1 MASSSGGQPF
11 ASRSYAGSK
20 IPDRS
25 MPANAMPFSASSFS
39 RHRGGLGATA
49 PADFGADPSKQP
61 AQQGGNVV
69 AAGTP
74 GSAAQLQAQSLG
86 AHGQQDANPLNRLT
100 EEQREEINEAVSD
113 ASISLIHNARR
124 ERKRERERNK
134 KKTRRLIQP
143 PPLLQFTLFDL
154 DRDRHL
160 DYHELRVA
168 FRALGF
174 TLSKQELISLL
185 TTYGIPRPQVQQ
197 QAPHQNQAQ
206 NPTQQQ
212 QAQNQNQAQPASS
225 AKGSSP
231 QHPSNLLMP
240 LSSFQAVTALK
251 ILERDPRDEIL
262 RAFELFDDGQKGF
275 IDLED
280 LRRVARELGET
291 GLEEEELRAMI
302 EEFDLE
308 GVGGVTREA
317 FVGICWQ

>member
-1 MASSSGGQPF
+1 MRLYGLTCLF
-11 ASRSYAGSK
+11 LCLMRVSK
-20 IPDRS
+20 TTCKRQEERILMQRR
-25 MPANAMPFSASSFS
+25 AN
-39 RHRGGLGATA
+39 
-49 PADFGADPSKQP
+49 K
-61 AQQGGNVV
+61 
-69 AAGTP
+69 
-74 GSAAQLQAQSLG
+74 
-86 AHGQQDANPLNRLT
+86 NP
-100 EEQREEINEAVSD
+100 
-113 ASISLIHNARR
+113 
-124 ERKRERERNK
+124 
-134 KKTRRLIQP
+134 P
-143 PPLLQFTLFDL
+143 QFTLFDL

-174 TLSKQELISLL
+174 TLTKQELISLL

-197 QAPHQNQAQ
+197 QQPPPPANAPS
-206 NPTQQQ
+206 
-212 QAQNQNQAQPASS
+212 QPQKNNAASN
-225 AKGSSP
+225 P

-240 LSSFQAVTALK
+240 LSSFQTVTALK

-262 RAFELFDDGQKGF
+262 RAFELFDDGGKGF

>member
-1 MASSSGGQPF
+1 MASGQPF

-20 IPDRS
+20 LPERS
-25 MPANAMPFSASSFS
+25 VTANAMPFSASAFS
-39 RHRGGLGATA
+39 RHRGMGQTA
-49 PADFGADPSKQP
+49 PTDFGAPEGPKQNQQP
-61 AQQGGNVV
+61 A
-69 AAGTP
+69 
-74 GSAAQLQAQSLG
+74 AAQGAMQSHGAAQE
-86 AHGQQDANPLNRLT
+86 ANLNRLT
-100 EEQREEINEAVSD
+100 EEQREEINEA
-113 ASISLIHNARR
+113 
-124 ERKRERERNK
+124 
-134 KKTRRLIQP
+134 
-143 PPLLQFTLFDL
+143 FTLFDL

-185 TTYGIPRPQVQQ
+185 TTYGVPRPQVQQ
-197 QAPHQNQAQ
+197 Q
-206 NPTQQQ
+206 QQQ
-212 QAQNQNQAQPASS
+212 QGGASS
-225 AKGSSP
+225 ANQGPKGGNP

-240 LSSFQAVTALK
+240 LSSFQSITALK

-262 RAFELFDDGQKGF
+262 RAFELFDEGGKGY

>member
-1 MASSSGGQPF
+1 MASSQPF
-11 ASRSYAGSK
+11 GTRSYASGK
-20 IPDRS
+20 LPDRS
-25 MPANAMPFSASSFS
+25 INANALPFSASSFS
-39 RHRGGLGATA
+39 RHRSLAGAPGAPTA
-49 PADFGADPSKQP
+49 GDFADPKASQQAPGPSQAPPQP
-61 AQQGGNVV
+61 PMHSQ
-69 AAGTP
+69 P
-74 GSAAQLQAQSLG
+74 
-86 AHGQQDANPLNRLT
+86 QQDTNPLNRLT
-100 EEQREEINEAVSD
+100 EEQREEINEA
-113 ASISLIHNARR
+113 
-124 ERKRERERNK
+124 
-134 KKTRRLIQP
+134 
-143 PPLLQFTLFDL
+143 FTLFDL

-174 TLSKQELISLL
+174 TLPKQELISLL
-185 TTYGIPRPQVQQ
+185 TTYGVPRPQVQQ
-197 QAPHQNQAQ
+197 QQQ
-206 NPTQQQ
+206 NPSAGGNPPPPQQQ
-212 QAQNQNQAQPASS
+212 QNRAAATTN
-225 AKGSSP
+225 P

-240 LSSFQAVTALK
+240 LSAFQAVTALK

-262 RAFELFDDGQKGF
+262 RAFELFDEGGKGY

>member
-1 MASSSGGQPF
+1 MASGQPF
-11 ASRSYAGSK
+11 ASRSYAGTK
-20 IPDRS
+20 LPERS
-25 MPANAMPFSASSFS
+25 VNTNAMPFSASSFS
-39 RHRGGLGATA
+39 RHRGLGNANQGDFNGPDAQKQMQQSA
-49 PADFGADPSKQP
+49 PAP
-61 AQQGGNVV
+61 ATN
-69 AAGTP
+69 
-74 GSAAQLQAQSLG
+74 AQS
-86 AHGQQDANPLNRLT
+86 HGPAQDANPLNRLT
-100 EEQREEINEAVSD
+100 EEQREEINEA
-113 ASISLIHNARR
+113 
-124 ERKRERERNK
+124 
-134 KKTRRLIQP
+134 
-143 PPLLQFTLFDL
+143 FTLFDL

-174 TLSKQELISLL
+174 TLGKQELISLL
-185 TTYGIPRPQVQQ
+185 TTYGVPRPQVQQ
-197 QAPHQNQAQ
+197 Q
-206 NPTQQQ
+206 Q
-212 QAQNQNQAQPASS
+212 QAAGNQHGPGQPLTSN
-225 AKGSSP
+225 KGPVSNP

-262 RAFELFDDGQKGF
+262 RAFELFDEGAKGF

-291 GLEEEELRAMI
+291 GLEEEELKAMI

>member
-1 MASSSGGQPF
+1 MLQNLHLGRQSSIKPLSSRRSPGTKKANQP
-11 ASRSYAGSK
+11 
-20 IPDRS
+20 
-25 MPANAMPFSASSFS
+25 
-39 RHRGGLGATA
+39 
-49 PADFGADPSKQP
+49 
-61 AQQGGNVV
+61 
-69 AAGTP
+69 
-74 GSAAQLQAQSLG
+74 
-86 AHGQQDANPLNRLT
+86 
-100 EEQREEINEAVSD
+100 
-113 ASISLIHNARR
+113 
-124 ERKRERERNK
+124 
-134 KKTRRLIQP
+134 
-143 PPLLQFTLFDL
+143 QFTLFDL

-174 TLSKQELISLL
+174 TLAKQELISLL
-185 TTYGIPRPQVQQ
+185 TTYGMPRPQVQQ
-197 QAPHQNQAQ
+197 QQGAAAP
-206 NPTQQQ
+206 
-212 QAQNQNQAQPASS
+212 
-225 AKGSSP
+225 KGNVSNP

-262 RAFELFDDGQKGF
+262 RAFELFDEGQKGF

>member
-1 MASSSGGQPF
+1 MLYNQE
-11 ASRSYAGSK
+11 
-20 IPDRS
+20 
-25 MPANAMPFSASSFS
+25 
-39 RHRGGLGATA
+39 
-49 PADFGADPSKQP
+49 SKQ
-61 AQQGGNVV
+61 AHLQRSIGMEETGN
-69 AAGTP
+69 GRLFLP
-74 GSAAQLQAQSLG
+74 SSANQL
-86 AHGQQDANPLNRLT
+86 
-100 EEQREEINEAVSD
+100 
-113 ASISLIHNARR
+113 AS
-124 ERKRERERNK
+124 
-134 KKTRRLIQP
+134 P
-143 PPLLQFTLFDL
+143 QFTLFDL

-185 TTYGIPRPQVQQ
+185 TTYGVPRPQVQQ
-197 QAPHQNQAQ
+197 Q
-206 NPTQQQ
+206 Q
-212 QAQNQNQAQPASS
+212 QAHANNAPGQQLKPIA
-225 AKGSSP
+225 GSNP

-262 RAFELFDDGQKGF
+262 RAFELFDEGGKGY

-317 FVGICWQ
+317 FLGICWQ

>member
-1 MASSSGGQPF
+1 MTPPF
-11 ASRSYAGSK
+11 PGFLSTSIA
-20 IPDRS
+20 DT
-25 MPANAMPFSASSFS
+25 AN
-39 RHRGGLGATA
+39 
-49 PADFGADPSKQP
+49 
-61 AQQGGNVV
+61 
-69 AAGTP
+69 
-74 GSAAQLQAQSLG
+74 
-86 AHGQQDANPLNRLT
+86 
-100 EEQREEINEAVSD
+100 
-113 ASISLIHNARR
+113 
-124 ERKRERERNK
+124 
-134 KKTRRLIQP
+134 
-143 PPLLQFTLFDL
+143 QFTLFDL

-174 TLSKQELISLL
+174 TLTKQELISLL
-185 TTYGIPRPQVQQ
+185 TTYGVPRPQVQQ
-197 QAPHQNQAQ
+197 QQGQNA
-206 NPTQQQ
+206 
-212 QAQNQNQAQPASS
+212 AQPPKNA
-225 AKGSSP
+225 GPNP

-262 RAFELFDDGQKGF
+262 RAFELFDDGGKGF

-308 GVGGVTREA
+308 GAGGVTREA

>member
-1 MASSSGGQPF
+1 MASGQPF
-11 ASRSYAGSK
+11 ASRSYAGTK
-20 IPDRS
+20 MPDRS
-25 MPANAMPFSASSFS
+25 VNTNAMPFSASSFS
-39 RHRGGLGATA
+39 RHRGMGNPGPGDFGGPEGPKQTQQPTAA
-49 PADFGADPSKQP
+49 PAA
-61 AQQGGNVV
+61 
-69 AAGTP
+69 T
-74 GSAAQLQAQSLG
+74 QS
-86 AHGQQDANPLNRLT
+86 HGQGQDANPLSRLT
-100 EEQREEINEAVSD
+100 EEQREEINEA
-113 ASISLIHNARR
+113 
-124 ERKRERERNK
+124 
-134 KKTRRLIQP
+134 
-143 PPLLQFTLFDL
+143 FTLFDL

-174 TLSKQELISLL
+174 TLTKQELISLL
-185 TTYGIPRPQVQQ
+185 TTYGVPRPQVQQ
-197 QAPHQNQAQ
+197 QQQSSSSALQQ
-206 NPTQQQ
+206 NPKQT
-212 QAQNQNQAQPASS
+212 
-225 AKGSSP
+225 GSNP

-262 RAFELFDDGQKGF
+262 RAFELFDEGGKGF

>member
-1 MASSSGGQPF
+1 MASSGHQPF
-11 ASRSYAGSK
+11 ASRSYAGGK
-20 IPDRS
+20 LPDRS
-25 MPANAMPFSASSFS
+25 VNANTIPFSASSFS
-39 RHRGGLGATA
+39 RHRGLGASGPGEFGGEVAKSTQQA
-49 PADFGADPSKQP
+49 PAPPVHSQTHGPS
-61 AQQGGNVV
+61 
-69 AAGTP
+69 
-74 GSAAQLQAQSLG
+74 
-86 AHGQQDANPLNRLT
+86 QDSNPLNRLT
-100 EEQREEINEAVSD
+100 EEQREEINEA
-113 ASISLIHNARR
+113 
-124 ERKRERERNK
+124 
-134 KKTRRLIQP
+134 
-143 PPLLQFTLFDL
+143 FTLFDL

-185 TTYGIPRPQVQQ
+185 TTYGVPRPQVQQ
-197 QAPHQNQAQ
+197 QSAG
-206 NPTQQQ
+206 QQGS
-212 QAQNQNQAQPASS
+212 QPKATP
-225 AKGSSP
+225 ATNP

-240 LSSFQAVTALK
+240 LSAFQAVAAVK

-262 RAFELFDDGQKGF
+262 RAFELFDEGRKGY

-317 FVGICWQ
+317 FVSICWQ

>member
-1 MASSSGGQPF
+1 MASGQPF
-11 ASRSYAGSK
+11 ASRSYAGTK
-20 IPDRS
+20 LPDRS
-25 MPANAMPFSASSFS
+25 VNTNAMPFSASSFS
-39 RHRGGLGATA
+39 RHRGLGNANQGDFNGPDAQKQMQQSA
-49 PADFGADPSKQP
+49 PAP
-61 AQQGGNVV
+61 ATN
-69 AAGTP
+69 
-74 GSAAQLQAQSLG
+74 AQS
-86 AHGQQDANPLNRLT
+86 HGPAQDANPLNRLT
-100 EEQREEINEAVSD
+100 EEQREEINEA
-113 ASISLIHNARR
+113 
-124 ERKRERERNK
+124 
-134 KKTRRLIQP
+134 
-143 PPLLQFTLFDL
+143 FTLFDL

-174 TLSKQELISLL
+174 TLGKQELISLL
-185 TTYGIPRPQVQQ
+185 TTYGVPRPQVQQ
-197 QAPHQNQAQ
+197 Q
-206 NPTQQQ
+206 Q
-212 QAQNQNQAQPASS
+212 QAAGNQHGPGQPLTSN
-225 AKGSSP
+225 KGPVSNP

-262 RAFELFDDGQKGF
+262 RAFELFDEGAKGF

>member
-1 MASSSGGQPF
+1 MASGQPF
-11 ASRSYAGSK
+11 ASRSYAGTK
-20 IPDRS
+20 LPERS
-25 MPANAMPFSASSFS
+25 VNTNAMPFSASSFS
-39 RHRGGLGATA
+39 RHRGLGNANQGDFNGPDSQKQMQQSAPTPAT
-49 PADFGADPSKQP
+49 
-61 AQQGGNVV
+61 N
-69 AAGTP
+69 
-74 GSAAQLQAQSLG
+74 AQS
-86 AHGQQDANPLNRLT
+86 HGPAQDANPLNRLT
-100 EEQREEINEAVSD
+100 EEQREEINEA
-113 ASISLIHNARR
+113 
-124 ERKRERERNK
+124 
-134 KKTRRLIQP
+134 
-143 PPLLQFTLFDL
+143 FTLFDL

-174 TLSKQELISLL
+174 TLGKQELISLL
-185 TTYGIPRPQVQQ
+185 TTYGVPRPQVQQ
-197 QAPHQNQAQ
+197 Q
-206 NPTQQQ
+206 Q
-212 QAQNQNQAQPASS
+212 QAAGNQHGPGQPLTSN
-225 AKGSSP
+225 KGPVSNP

-262 RAFELFDDGQKGF
+262 RAFELFDEGAKGF

>member
-1 MASSSGGQPF
+1 MASGQPF
-11 ASRSYAGSK
+11 ASRSYAGTK
-20 IPDRS
+20 LPERS
-25 MPANAMPFSASSFS
+25 VNTNAMPFSASSFS
-39 RHRGGLGATA
+39 RHRGLGNANQGDFNGPDAQKQMQQSAPTPAT
-49 PADFGADPSKQP
+49 
-61 AQQGGNVV
+61 N
-69 AAGTP
+69 
-74 GSAAQLQAQSLG
+74 AQS
-86 AHGQQDANPLNRLT
+86 HGPAQDANPLNRLT
-100 EEQREEINEAVSD
+100 EEQREEINEA
-113 ASISLIHNARR
+113 
-124 ERKRERERNK
+124 
-134 KKTRRLIQP
+134 
-143 PPLLQFTLFDL
+143 FTLFDL

-185 TTYGIPRPQVQQ
+185 TTYGVPRPQVQQ
-197 QAPHQNQAQ
+197 Q
-206 NPTQQQ
+206 Q
-212 QAQNQNQAQPASS
+212 QAAGNQHGPGQPLTSN
-225 AKGSSP
+225 KGPVSNP

-262 RAFELFDDGQKGF
+262 RAFELFDEGAKGF

>member
-1 MASSSGGQPF
+1 MASGQPF
-11 ASRSYAGSK
+11 ASRSYAGTK
-20 IPDRS
+20 LPERS
-25 MPANAMPFSASSFS
+25 VNTNAMPFSASSFS
-39 RHRGGLGATA
+39 RHRGLGNANQGDFNGPDAQKQMQQSA
-49 PADFGADPSKQP
+49 PAP
-61 AQQGGNVV
+61 ATNV
-69 AAGTP
+69 
-74 GSAAQLQAQSLG
+74 QS
-86 AHGQQDANPLNRLT
+86 HGPAQDANPLNRLT
-100 EEQREEINEAVSD
+100 EEQREEINEA
-113 ASISLIHNARR
+113 
-124 ERKRERERNK
+124 
-134 KKTRRLIQP
+134 
-143 PPLLQFTLFDL
+143 FTLFDL

-174 TLSKQELISLL
+174 TLGKQELISLL
-185 TTYGIPRPQVQQ
+185 TTYGVPRPQVQQ
-197 QAPHQNQAQ
+197 QQAAG
-206 NPTQQQ
+206 TQHG
-212 QAQNQNQAQPASS
+212 AGQPLTSN
-225 AKGSSP
+225 KGPVSNP

-262 RAFELFDDGQKGF
+262 RAFELFDEGAKGF